1 MKTTF
6 ISTSAISAASRLS
19 LVEIQTKLAAAQ
31 KEVTTG
37 RYADVGL
44 TLGYKAGQTVSLRQE
59 LARLQT
65 ITDTNA
71 VATARLD
78 ASQAALADM
87 IENVQGFIGQL
98 IGARD
103 SASGPSVAQQQAKL
117 GLGAFIDSLNTTIDG
132 AFVFSGINADVK
144 AVSAYIQSPI
154 SPAQQAVA
162 DAFQTT
168 FGFPQSDPAAVNI
181 TAVDMQAFL
190 DTTFTDLFDAAGWTT
205 NWSAASDQNVKSRI
219 STSELIETATNA
231 NAEAFRDIAKAYT
244 MVADLG
250 IKELNDNAFQ
260 AVADEAIR
268 VAGGAIQKL
277 TQLQSMLGTA
287 QERIANAN
295 DRMAIQIN
303 VVTTHIGA
311 LEGVDPA
318 EASTRVATLLTQIE
332 VAYALTARIQRLSL
346 LNYLPA

>member
-19 LVEIQTKLAAAQ
+19 LMQLQTKLSAAQ

-44 TLGYKAGQTVSLRQE
+44 ALGYKAGQTVSLRQE

-71 VATARLD
+71 IATARLD
-78 ASQAALADM
+78 ASQAALKDM
-87 IENVQGFIGQL
+87 VDNVQAFVGQL

-103 SASGPSVAQQQAKL
+103 SDSGPSVVQQQAKL
-117 GLGAFIDSLNTTIDG
+117 GLGSLADSLNTTIDG
-132 AFVFSGINADVK
+132 AFIFSGINADVK
-144 AVSAYIQSPI
+144 AVNAYFQSPI

-162 DAFQTT
+162 DAFLAT
-168 FGFPQSDPAAVNI
+168 FGFPQSDPAAVGI
-181 TAVDMQAFL
+181 TAVDMQTFL
-190 DTTFTDLFDAAGWTT
+190 DTTFADLFDVPGWTA
-205 NWSAASDQNVKSRI
+205 NWSAASDQNVKNRI
-219 STSELIETATNA
+219 STSELVETATNA
-231 NAEAFRDIAKAYT
+231 NAEAFRDVARAYT

-250 IKELNDNAFQ
+250 VKDLNGNAFRTVVDK
-260 AVADEAIR
+260 AVS
-268 VAGGAIQKL
+268 VAGRAIQKL
-277 TQLQSMLGTA
+277 TELQSSLGTA
-287 QERIANAN
+287 QERISNAN
-295 DRMAIQIN
+295 DRMAVQIN
-303 VVTTHIGA
+303 VITAHIGA

-318 EASTRVATLLTQIE
+318 EASTRVATLLNQIE
-332 VAYALTARIQRLSL
+332 AAYALTARIQRLSL